1 MVFLF
6 SRLLSKFQNAVRDVT
21 IGVRNCMN
29 GVRNVKIIGRHSTE
43 VVHNSQNGLSNFQ
56 VEVNDFRNGLNANR
70 KN

>member
-21 IGVRNCMN
+21 I